1 MNAAATV
8 RAFQQ
13 SIVALAQSK
22 LGRSLTAR
30 EHTFITARGGLLAL
44 EAIRDTVT
52 AATPAELEE
61 YLNAE

>member
-1 MNAAATV
+1 MNSAATV

-13 SIVALAQSK
+13 SIMALAQSK
-22 LGRSLTAR
+22 LGRPLTAQ
-30 EHTFITARGGLLAL
+30 EDAFIAARGGFLAL

-52 AATPAELEE
+52 AVTPAELEE